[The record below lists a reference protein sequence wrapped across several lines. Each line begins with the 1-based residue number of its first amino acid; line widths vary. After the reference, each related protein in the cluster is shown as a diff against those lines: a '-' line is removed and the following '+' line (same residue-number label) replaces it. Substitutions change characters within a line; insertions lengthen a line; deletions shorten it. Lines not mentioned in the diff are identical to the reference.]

1 MNRKLTTLLIAFVC
15 ALAATAQP
23 LDGKLIVRG
32 NHHTQRLPGVN
43 ERRMERLE
51 KMRQENI
58 ALRQRKGPYRANGKA
73 DAKKGLVLL
82 VEFSDAAGKMKDDA
96 STQWYNRFNQQGFSQ
111 FNHVGSV
118 RDYFIEQSY
127 GMLTIDFDVVGPIT
141 MPQTREYYGS
151 SPNSNLDDRAPEM
164 IIEALKLADSELNY
178 ADYDWDGNGEVEQ
191 IYVIFAG
198 RTYSDT
204 PGYIWP
210 HQWYLSSA
218 KYFGCGAGRQRLDGV
233 YIDAYAVSQELAD
246 ASTPMG
252 IGTAC
257 HEFSH
262 CLGYPDV
269 YDTSYSGGTAG
280 QYWDVLDTGS
290 YNGPR
295 LIGEV
300 PSPYTAYERWAGGW
314 MDLIPL
320 TEPCRVIDMPA
331 LNEEG
336 VAYIIK
342 NTGNSNEYYILEN
355 RQQKTFGTYNIGHGL
370 MVWHIDYNKT
380 AWANNTV
387 NTNKNH
393 QRITFLPAD
402 GQVGVL
408 QGSGGYYQ
416 YYVSSADESGDPYP
430 GRTKVDSVQQLTWYK
445 SESGGD
451 RTHKNRIHSITE
463 SADGKISF
471 TYGNY
476 VPLAA
481 PEANNPTEIT
491 ESTFRANWLPVPGAI
506 SYNLQVEEEDV
517 KTILTED
524 FANFES
530 VSNGTQITDMDSYTQ
545 TQGWAA
551 SSAFGTGKPYVRL
564 ATPMKAGSI
573 TTPSLT
579 ASEGTLIV
587 EFDASYYAT
596 EAGNVTVSVLK
607 DDVTIASE
615 SVQMK
620 ADRATYT
627 CTFEGLPS
635 GCRVSFKAERQKRA
649 YIYNVKIMNKWSAK
663 YEGLTTTSHL
673 VEHSCANMYYYR
685 VQAACA
691 EGTSEWSDWM
701 SVDIASP
708 VDAIAGDKTSGTK
721 NADAYDLSGRR
732 LNHVP
737 QKGLFIRSGKVYMNR

>member
-15 ALAATAQP
+15 TLAATAQP
-23 LDGKLIVRG
+23 FDGKLIVRG

-58 ALRQRKGPYRANGKA
+58 ALRQQKGPFRANGKTET
-73 DAKKGLVLL
+73 KKGLVLL
-82 VEFSDAAGKMKDDA
+82 VEFSDAAGKMKADA
-96 STQWYNRFNQQGFSQ
+96 ATQWYNRFNQQGFSQ
-111 FNHVGSV
+111 YSHVGSV

-127 GMLTIDFDVVGPIT
+127 GMLTIDFDVVGPLT
-141 MPQTREYYGS
+141 MPQSREYYGS
-151 SPNSNLDDRAPEM
+151 SPNNNLDDRAPEM
-164 IIEALKLADSELNY
+164 IIEALQLADSQINF

-198 RTYSDT
+198 QTYSNRE
-204 PGYIWP
+204 GYIWP
-210 HQWYLSSA
+210 HQWFLSSA
-218 KYFGCGAGRQRLDGV
+218 KYYGCGTGRQRLDGV
-233 YIDAYAVSQELAD
+233 YIDAYAVSNELSD
-246 ASTPMG
+246 ASTPAG

-269 YDTSYSGGTAG
+269 YDTSYSGGTGG
-280 QYWDVLDTGS
+280 QYWSLLDTGC

-295 LIGEV
+295 MIGEV

-314 MDLIPL
+314 IDLIPL
-320 TEPCRVIDMPA
+320 TEPCRVTNMPA
-331 LNEEG
+331 INEEG

-355 RQQKTFGTYNIGHGL
+355 RQQKTFGTYNSGHGL
-370 MVWHIDYNKT
+370 MVWHIDYDRT
-380 AWANNTV
+380 AWAYNSV

-393 QRITFLPAD
+393 QRVTFLPAD
-402 GQVGVL
+402 GQVGIL
-408 QGSGGYYQ
+408 QTDGTYYQ
-416 YYVSSADESGDPYP
+416 YYVTSADEAGDPYP
-430 GRTKVDSVQQLTWYK
+430 GRMKVDSVQQLTWYI
-445 SESGGD
+445 SEKGGD
-451 RTHKNRIHSITE
+451 KTHKNRIHGIIE

-476 VPLAA
+476 VALPT
-481 PEANNPTEIT
+481 PEVNYPTEIT
-491 ESTFRANWLPVPGAI
+491 ENTFCANWLPVPGAI
-506 SYNLQVEEEDV
+506 TYNLQVEEEDI

-524 FANFES
+524 FSNFGS
-530 VSNGTQITDMDSYTQ
+530 VSSGTQIKDMDPYTK
-545 TQGWAA
+545 TKGWTA
-551 SSAFGTGKPYVRL
+551 SSAFGTGNPYVRL

-573 TTPSLT
+573 TTPALA

-587 EFDASYYAT
+587 EFDASYYAS
-596 EAGNVTVSVLK
+596 EAGNVTVLVLK
-607 DDVTIASE
+607 DDETIASE

-635 GCRVSFKAERQKRA
+635 GCKVNFKADRQKRA
-649 YIYNVKIMNKWSAK
+649 YMYSVKIMNKWCKK
-663 YEGLTTTSHL
+663 YEGLTTTSHA
-673 VEHSCANMYYYR
+673 VEHACANMYYYR
-685 VQAACA
+685 VQAVCN

-708 VDAIAGDKTSGTK
+708 VDAIAGDKALETDNT
-721 NADAYDLSGRR
+721 NVFDLSGRR

-737 QKGLFIRSGKVYMNR
+737 EKGLFIRNGKVYMNR

>member
-15 ALAATAQP
+15 TLAATAQP
-23 LDGKLIVRG
+23 FDGKLIVRG

-58 ALRQRKGPYRANGKA
+58 ALRQQKGPFRANGKTET
-73 DAKKGLVLL
+73 KKGLVLL
-82 VEFSDAAGKMKDDA
+82 VEFSDAAGKMKSDA
-96 STQWYNRFNQQGFSQ
+96 ATQWNNRFNQQGFSQ
-111 FNHVGSV
+111 YNHVGSV

-127 GMLTIDFDVVGPIT
+127 GMLTIDFDVVGPLT
-141 MPQTREYYGS
+141 MPQSREYYGS
-151 SPNSNLDDRAPEM
+151 SPNNNLDDRAPEM
-164 IIEALKLADSELNY
+164 IIEALKLADSQINF

-198 RTYSDT
+198 QTYSNRE
-204 PGYIWP
+204 GYIWP
-210 HQWYLSSA
+210 HQWFLSSA
-218 KYFGCGAGRQRLDGV
+218 KYYGCGTGRQRLDGV
-233 YIDAYAVSQELAD
+233 YIDAYAVSNELSD
-246 ASTPMG
+246 ASTPAG

-269 YDTSYSGGTAG
+269 YDTSYSGGTGG
-280 QYWDVLDTGS
+280 QYWSLLDTGC

-295 LIGEV
+295 MIGEV

-314 MDLIPL
+314 IDLIPL
-320 TEPCRVIDMPA
+320 TEPCRVTNMPA
-331 LNEEG
+331 INEEG

-355 RQQKTFGTYNIGHGL
+355 RQQKTFGTYNSGHGL
-370 MVWHIDYNKT
+370 MVWHIDYDKT
-380 AWANNTV
+380 AWAYNSV
-387 NTNKNH
+387 NTNKDH
-393 QRITFLPAD
+393 QRVTFLPAD
-402 GQVGVL
+402 GQVGIL
-408 QGSGGYYQ
+408 QTDGTYYQ
-416 YYVSSADESGDPYP
+416 YYVSSADEAGDPYP
-430 GRTKVDSVQQLTWYK
+430 GRMKVDSVQQLTWYI
-445 SESGGD
+445 SEKGGD
-451 RTHKNRIHSITE
+451 KTHKNRIHGITE

-476 VPLAA
+476 VALPT
-481 PEANNPTEIT
+481 PEVNYPTEIT
-491 ESTFRANWLPVPGAI
+491 ENTFCANWLPVPGAI
-506 SYNLQVEEEDV
+506 TYNLQVEEEDV

-524 FANFES
+524 FSNFGS
-530 VSNGTQITDMDSYTQ
+530 VSSGTQIKDMDPYTQ
-545 TQGWAA
+545 TKGWTA
-551 SSAFGTGKPYVRL
+551 SSAFGTGNPYVRL

-573 TTPSLT
+573 TTPALT

-587 EFDASYYAT
+587 EFDASYYAS

-607 DDVTIASE
+607 DDETIASE

-620 ADRATYT
+620 ADRTTYT

-635 GCRVSFKAERQKRA
+635 GCKVNFKANKQKRA
-649 YIYNVKIMNKWSAK
+649 YIYSVKIMHKWSAK
-663 YEGLTTTSHL
+663 YEGLTTTSHA
-673 VEHSCANMYYYR
+673 VEHACANMYYYR
-685 VQAACA
+685 VQAVCN

-708 VDAIAGDKTSGTK
+708 VDAITGDKALETDNT
-721 NADAYDLSGRR
+721 NVFDLSGRR

-737 QKGLFIRSGKVYMNR
+737 EKGLFIRNGKVYMNR

>member
-15 ALAATAQP
+15 TLAATAQP
-23 LDGKLIVRG
+23 FDGKLIVRG

-58 ALRQRKGPYRANGKA
+58 ALRQQNGPFRANGKTET
-73 DAKKGLVLL
+73 KKGLVLL
-82 VEFSDAAGKMKDDA
+82 VEFSDAAGKMTADA
-96 STQWYNRFNQQGFSQ
+96 ATQWNNRFNQQGFSQ

-127 GMLTIDFDVVGPIT
+127 GMLTIDFDVVGPLT
-141 MPQTREYYGS
+141 MPQSREYYGS
-151 SPNSNLDDRAPEM
+151 SPNNNLDDRAPEM
-164 IIEALKLADSELNY
+164 IVEALQLADSQINF

-198 RTYSDT
+198 QTYSNRE
-204 PGYIWP
+204 GYIWP
-210 HQWYLSSA
+210 HQWFLSSA
-218 KYFGCGAGRQRLDGV
+218 KYYGCGTGRQRLDGV
-233 YIDAYAVSQELAD
+233 YIDAYAVSNELSD
-246 ASTPMG
+246 ASTPAG

-269 YDTSYSGGTAG
+269 YDTSYSGGTGG
-280 QYWDVLDTGS
+280 QYWSLLDTGC

-295 LIGEV
+295 MIGEV
-300 PSPYTAYERWAGGW
+300 PCPYTAYERWAGGW

-320 TEPCRVIDMPA
+320 TEPCRVTDMPA
-331 LNEEG
+331 INEEG

-370 MVWHIDYNKT
+370 MVWHIDYDRT
-380 AWANNTV
+380 AWYYNEV
-387 NTNKNH
+387 NTDKNH

-402 GQVGVL
+402 GQVGIL
-408 QGSGGYYQ
+408 QTDGTYYQ
-416 YYVSSADESGDPYP
+416 YYVTSADEAGDPYP
-430 GRTKVDSVQQLTWYK
+430 GRTKVDSVQQLTWYI
-445 SESGGD
+445 SEKGGD
-451 RTHKNRIHSITE
+451 KTHKNRIHGITE

-476 VPLAA
+476 VALPT
-481 PEANNPTEIT
+481 PEVNYPTEIT
-491 ESTFRANWLPVPGAI
+491 ENTFCANWLPVPGAI
-506 SYNLQVEEEDV
+506 TYNLQVEEEDI

-530 VSNGTQITDMDSYTQ
+530 VSNDTQIKDMDPYTK
-545 TQGWAA
+545 TKGWTA
-551 SSAFGTGKPYVRL
+551 SSAFGTGNPYVRL

-573 TTPSLT
+573 TTPALT

-587 EFDASYYAT
+587 EFDASYYAS

-607 DDVTIASE
+607 DDETIASE

-620 ADRATYT
+620 ADRTTYT

-635 GCRVSFKAERQKRA
+635 GCKVNFKANKQKRA
-649 YIYNVKIMNKWSAK
+649 YMYSVKIMHKWSAK
-663 YEGLTTTSHL
+663 YEGLTTTSYA
-673 VEHSCANMYYYR
+673 VEHACANMYYYR
-685 VQAACA
+685 VQAVCN

-708 VDAIAGDKTSGTK
+708 VDAITGDKALGTDNTSVF
-721 NADAYDLSGRR
+721 DLSGRR

-737 QKGLFIRSGKVYMNR
+737 EKGLFIRNGKVYMNR